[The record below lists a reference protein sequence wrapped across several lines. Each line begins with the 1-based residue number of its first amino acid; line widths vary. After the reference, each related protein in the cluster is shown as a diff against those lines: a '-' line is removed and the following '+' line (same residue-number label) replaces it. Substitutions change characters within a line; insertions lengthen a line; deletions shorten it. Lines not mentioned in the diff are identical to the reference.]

1 MSELS
6 SSVSIANSPQEI
18 EQAVKFYRNSDVSGG
33 ELLRLWEAIRDAS
46 LNQTFSSDEQTDQV
60 DGEQSY

>member
-6 SSVSIANSPQEI
+6 SSVSIPNSLQEI
-18 EQAVKFYRNSDVSGG
+18 EQAIKRYRNSDVSGA

-46 LNQTFSSDEQTDQV
+46 LNQTFSPDEQTDQV
-60 DGEQSY
+60 AGDHSY

>member
-1 MSELS
+1 MSELG

-18 EQAVKFYRNSDVSGG
+18 EQAVKLYRNSDVSGA